1 MDAQGVIFAKKANTP
16 SLLLY
21 IVDGSQKLDA
31 STKDEMQKQI
41 AKGADVWIWGLTPET
56 VAAYNEILPLPVSL
70 DNLQR
75 SSFLPV
81 QKSWMHGLNNS
92 DFYFCELQKTNASSY
107 SLKGAFVEE
116 GEVLLNACKTD
127 WRKWNKRPEEIKTAG
142 TIRSEYECTAAT
154 PVFVKC
160 QQNASTFYLN
170 TLTEF
175 ANSEKGF
182 NTLSA
187 ILKNAGIAFQK
198 PEVNIDEVFFLRD
211 EQINFPVAT
220 KEKLVK
226 DSDGEWTL
234 ELYVFSPRPLDDLLI
249 EPYKVCR

>member
-1 MDAQGVIFAKKANTP
+1 MLF
-16 SLLLY
+16 
-21 IVDGSQKLDA
+21 
-31 STKDEMQKQI
+31 
-41 AKGADVWIWGLTPET
+41 
-56 VAAYNEILPLPVSL
+56 
-70 DNLQR
+70 R
-75 SSFLPV
+75 SP
-81 QKSWMHGLNNS
+81 
-92 DFYFCELQKTNASSY
+92 A
-107 SLKGAFVEE
+107 
-116 GEVLLNACKTD
+116 VLLNACKTD

-249 EPYKVCR
+249 EPNMPKLSLFVKAKKRALLINGRKSFLLSHLK

>member
-1 MDAQGVIFAKKANTP
+1 
-16 SLLLY
+16 
-21 IVDGSQKLDA
+21 
-31 STKDEMQKQI
+31 
-41 AKGADVWIWGLTPET
+41 
-56 VAAYNEILPLPVSL
+56 
-70 DNLQR
+70 
-75 SSFLPV
+75 
-81 QKSWMHGLNNS
+81 MHGLNNS

-107 SLKGAFVEE
+107 SLKGACVEE
-116 GEVLLNACKTD
+116 GDVLLNACKTD

-187 ILKNAGIAFQK
+187 IRNSLPKAGSQYRRGLLPARRTDQL
-198 PEVNIDEVFFLRD
+198 PRSHQRE
-211 EQINFPVAT
+211 T
-220 KEKLVK
+220 
-226 DSDGEWTL
+226 GEGQ
-234 ELYVFSPRPLDDLLI
+234 R
-249 EPYKVCR
+249 R